1 MHPYILIVDDDADVR
16 DMLRD
21 VLEEGGYRVAMA
33 EDGLEA
39 LNYLGAHPPPFLIIL
54 DLMMPVMDG
63 WQFLREQRKAP
74 AIASIPVAVF
84 SADPQV
90 EQLDCAVRVKKP
102 ADLNRIFELI
112 EPFARQ
118 AGA

>member
-1 MHPYILIVDDDADVR
+1 VHAYILIVDDDDDVR
-16 DMLRD
+16 EMLGE
-21 VLEEGGYRVAMA
+21 VLEEGGYRVASA
-33 EDGLEA
+33 EDGREA
-39 LNYLGAHPPPFLIIL
+39 LRYLSAHPPPFLIIL

-63 WQFLREQRKAP
+63 WQFLHEQRKSP
-74 AIASIPVAVF
+74 ALASIPVAVF

-90 EQLDCAVRVKKP
+90 EHLDCALRVKKP
-102 ADLNRIFELI
+102 ADLDRIFELI